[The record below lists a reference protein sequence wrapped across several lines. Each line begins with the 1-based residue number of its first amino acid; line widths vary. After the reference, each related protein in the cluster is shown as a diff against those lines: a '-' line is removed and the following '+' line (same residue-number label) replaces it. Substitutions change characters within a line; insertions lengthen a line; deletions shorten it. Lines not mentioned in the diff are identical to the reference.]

1 MRWVFELGDHVIL
14 IIRAWGA
21 WACFMFDMLHRS
33 VFKPYDVLSIIR
45 QVYTLGV
52 CAVPVILFSAA
63 FIGMVLVLQGFY
75 TLEKFGAQAQL
86 SQLLALSVFRE
97 LGPVMTALLY
107 TGRSCS
113 ALAAEIGLMQV
124 TEQIPAM
131 EVMAIDPMHRIIY
144 PRYLAG
150 VIVVPCLT
158 MIFNTV
164 ALWGGY
170 LIAVLWLN
178 LDAGVFWSNMQSAVH
193 FHSDV
198 VNGMIK
204 SVIFALL
211 IHGIALWKGY
221 EATPTTGGVS
231 RATTHTVVIASL
243 GVLLLDV
250 LLTALML
257 GRS

>member
-1 MRWVFELGDHVIL
+1 MQWVFKLGHNVISVM
-14 IIRAWGA
+14 RAWGSMA
-21 WACFMFDMLHRS
+21 FFMFDMVRRS
-33 VFKPYDVLSIIR
+33 MFKPYDYVAIIR
-45 QVYTLGV
+45 QIYTLGV

-131 EVMAIDPMHRIIY
+131 DVMAIDPMHRIIY

-150 VIVVPCLT
+150 LIAVPCLT
-158 MIFNTV
+158 MIFNAI

-170 LIAVLWLN
+170 LIAVLWLD
-178 LDAGVFWSNMQSAVH
+178 LDAGIFWSNMQSAVH

-198 VNGMIK
+198 VNGIIK
-204 SVIFALL
+204 SIIFAVL
-211 IHGIALWKGY
+211 IHGVALWKGY
-221 EATPTTGGVS
+221 QATPTTGGVS